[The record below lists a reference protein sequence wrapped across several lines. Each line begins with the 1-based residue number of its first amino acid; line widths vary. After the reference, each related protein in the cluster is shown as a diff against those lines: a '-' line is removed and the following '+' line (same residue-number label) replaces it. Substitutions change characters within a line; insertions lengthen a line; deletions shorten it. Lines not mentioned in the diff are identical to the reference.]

1 MLGDILKGIGVG
13 EDKLD
18 DAMDKINEAIEARI
32 EEAVTKL
39 KAKNG
44 ELIGKLKEAKRGAG
58 DGPDLSDYEE
68 KILEL
73 QDQMAKI
80 NKESSKK
87 VQALEKELEQA
98 KGMHQSESQAVARLV
113 IDRGLTDAL
122 MASGVDEKH
131 LPILREYHKARVQ
144 VIQEG
149 DERKA
154 VYKAADGDKPLAEY
168 LKTWAE
174 TEGKSYV
181 KAPVHQGGP
190 VFGGRVGSM
199 SGKKMTLTELS
210 ALDGKEQAKFFAQGG
225 QLLQE

>member
-68 KILEL
+68 KILDL
-73 QDQMAKI
+73 QEQMAKI

-87 VQALEKELEQA
+87 VQTLEKELEQA

-122 MASGVDEKH
+122 MASGVDDKH

-168 LKTWAE
+168 LKTWSE
-174 TEGKSYV
+174 TEGKAYV
-181 KAPVHQGGP
+181 KAPAHAGGP
-190 VFGGRVGSM
+190 VFNARASSTTVKKLAFAEFKALE
-199 SGKKMTLTELS
+199 GK
-210 ALDGKEQAKFFAQGG
+210 AQAQFFADGG
-225 QLLQE
+225 TIEG